1 MNEIIEAMERRRS
14 IRNFLPELPSKE
26 DLDLIA
32 ESGLYAAS
40 GMGQQAA
47 ITLVVTRRELRDRLS
62 EALRI
67 VDGKEEGFDP
77 FYGAPALMVVLA
89 DAARKT
95 RVYDGSLVL
104 GNMMLAAH
112 SLGLG
117 SCWVHRAK
125 QVFAQ
130 EEYKQLLKDLGIEGE
145 YEGIAF
151 LALGKIDGELP
162 EAEPRRENAGPERR
176 MCPGSLDT
184 VPLPK
189 EQALP

>member
-62 EALRI
+62 EALRL

-104 GNMMLAAH
+104 SNMMLAAH

-162 EAEPRRENAGPERR
+162 EAEPRRKNRIFHV
-176 MCPGSLDT
+176 D
-184 VPLPK
+184 
-189 EQALP
+189 